1 MADIMKHVGTYGGKP
16 CVVVFREVPNETD
29 QCLIVESSSLEDVKH
44 DDLMN
49 VVQSL
54 ESQQGK
60 DLSEVLARRQFTD
73 GSNMLNDLHFTK
85 KIIKVPVNMV
95 MLTPLPNQSI
105 SLQEV
110 NAEINKLD
118 GGYTPPLNDLETPVM
133 NPVPEVATPEGA
145 SEAEGLLVQAELMEQ
160 DAKVMLQEAEA
171 KKTQAY
177 ALAPELAPKKGP
189 GRPKKVVTE

>member
-1 MADIMKHVGTYGGKP
+1 MKHVGTYGGKP

-177 ALAPELAPKKGP
+177 ALAPEQAPKKGP